1 MFIMYITSHH
11 DVHYKHHY
19 NIYYH
24 THTHILQMSLKTNL
38 KWLVEKHKL
47 STVMVYILYCYGL
60 PTLLSCLYTLLLLAV
75 L

>member
-11 DVHYKHHY
+11 DVHYKHLY

-47 STVMVYILYCYGL
+47 STVMVYILYCNDL
-60 PTLLSCLYTLLLLAV
+60 PTLLSCLYTLLL
-75 L
+75 

>member
-1 MFIMYITSHH
+1 MP
-11 DVHYKHHY
+11 
-19 NIYYH
+19 
-24 THTHILQMSLKTNL
+24 LKTNL